1 MQHKYTKLMTVF
13 MFCLLGAV
21 SPPLAA
27 AGQEASGISVPQAPM
42 AMLDDAQAASPLQSI
57 VDNAN
62 PGDTIILPSGKYEGP
77 VTINKQLS
85 IAGAHKDEVILASSA
100 DQPAVTILANN
111 VSLQDITIKD
121 ERMLPLHA
129 AIEVSSSDNTLEN
142 LIILTRGSGIQL
154 IEARRNKLEHLSI
167 EGLRKQSI
175 YGTHDEH
182 SSRKGNGIDLQLSH
196 HNLLANNSIS
206 HMFDGIYMEESNNNT
221 VIGNE
226 VTSSRYGYHF
236 MFSDDNELFRNVG
249 MHNVTGAMIMGVKRT
264 IVQENVFY
272 KQAESVTAQGLL
284 LFDAYDSVIE
294 RNRIQ
299 GNRVGIY
306 VEHAQNNQLRFNDI
320 SRNFIGLQLLDA
332 SSNNIASNTF
342 IANVIQAQAHKSDGN
357 NVERNY
363 WDDAQNI
370 DLTGSGY
377 SSLPYQVDPFF
388 LTLTEAIPPYQLFF
402 GSPGMQFFESL
413 FAGAGK
419 EQLRDTK
426 PLMNLTELTA
436 AAEHE
441 AEPSSLAR
449 VASAIVTISCLSI
462 IFFAGGRIKR

>member
-1 MQHKYTKLMTVF
+1 MQHKYMKLMAVF
-13 MFCLLGAV
+13 MLCLLGAA

-27 AGQEASGISVPQAPM
+27 ASPEASGISVLQAPM

-77 VTINKQLS
+77 VTINKQLT
-85 IAGAHKDEVILASSA
+85 IAGAHKDEVILTSST
-100 DQPAVTILANN
+100 DQPVVTILADN

-121 ERMLPLHA
+121 ERMLPLTA

-142 LIILTRGSGIQL
+142 LIILTRGTGIQL
-154 IEARRNKLEHLSI
+154 IEASRNKLEHLLI

-206 HMFDGIYMEESNNNT
+206 HMFDGIYIEESNNNT
-221 VIGNE
+221 VTGNE

-236 MFSDDNELFRNVG
+236 MFSDDNELLRNVG

-419 EQLRDTK
+419 EQLQDIK
-426 PLMNLTELTA
+426 PLMKLAELTDDQEA
-436 AAEHE
+436 AA
-441 AEPSSLAR
+441 PSA
-449 VASAIVTISCLSI
+449 VAGAASAFVTAGCLLF
-462 IFFAGGRIKR
+462 IFFAGGRNKR